1 MTREDLYHKAKVV
14 YQEVVTL
21 EQDLDQL
28 GEDFTFD
35 KETNTGGLDKKE
47 VKAIMKAAEV
57 YVRNSIDKEEDKI
70 VKAKEFIEVYKEL
83 TGEY

>member
-1 MTREDLYHKAKVV
+1 MTREELYQKAKVV

-28 GEDFTFD
+28 AEDFSFD
-35 KETNTGGLDKKE
+35 KETNVSGLDKKE
-47 VKAIMKAAEV
+47 VKATMKAAEV